1 MWKDK
6 KLYRLFF
13 LTALLTGTSLT
24 NTSQAETLR
33 VCYDQWAPMTMFP
46 TAESPERGVVID
58 MLEQIYTA
66 KGYTLEYYEVPLA
79 RGLEMVA
86 DGHCD
91 MLPEYLLSE
100 NTEQDF
106 VFASQETFAYST
118 AFVVRR
124 GDPWRYN
131 GIESING
138 KRIATGPGWDYSS
151 MSSGYQ
157 NYIDDPKNSSQVE
170 VIAGLDDVIDR
181 IFHMISEGRVDL
193 YADNEL
199 VLQHVLNKLEL
210 HEELEIVRPG
220 LENKLRELPIF
231 SKNIAAEKRQELI
244 NIWNEGRLSL
254 KGEKE
259 SMLLRKYKFT
269 FEQ

>member
-1 MWKDK
+1 MSKDK
-6 KLYRLFF
+6 IIFRLFF

-46 TAESPERGVVID
+46 SAESSERGVVID

-86 DGHCD
+86 DGYCD

-131 GIESING
+131 GNESING

-151 MSSGYQ
+151 MSNGYQ
-157 NYIDDPKNSSQVE
+157 N
-170 VIAGLDDVIDR
+170 
-181 IFHMISEGRVDL
+181 
-193 YADNEL
+193 
-199 VLQHVLNKLEL
+199 
-210 HEELEIVRPG
+210 
-220 LENKLRELPIF
+220 
-231 SKNIAAEKRQELI
+231 
-244 NIWNEGRLSL
+244 
-254 KGEKE
+254 
-259 SMLLRKYKFT
+259 
-269 FEQ
+269 